1 MSDTMRAAL
10 WTGPES
16 VACRTV
22 SRPVAGPGQAL
33 VRVAYGGICGTD
45 LMIYLGKHARA
56 VAPLVMCHEFVGTI
70 AWADGEAF
78 PVGAPVAINPLL
90 SCGHCYACTHGRAH
104 VCETLK
110 LVGIDTD
117 GGFAEYAVV
126 PLHTVR
132 PLPPELP
139 LIEAALAEPLAV
151 AVHAV
156 RVSDLKVG
164 DVTAVLGAGPIG
176 IMTAQVARLAGARR
190 VLVSERSPKRLE
202 IARTLGF
209 DAIDSSQTSPV
220 EAIRAATAGGAASE
234 GAGVPVVF
242 ETAGVQATIADAL
255 AVARIGGQILQV
267 GMPKTP
273 PTLDV
278 TRLIFREVRLTPIRV
293 YREEDFDQA
302 IAIAATGRLD
312 LRTPVTHVLPLEQLG
327 EALELAHA
335 ATDSCKILIEPR

>member
-1 MSDTMRAAL
+1 MPDTMHASL
-10 WTGPES
+10 WTGPEAVAYRS
-16 VACRTV
+16 VPKPAC
-22 SRPVAGPGQAL
+22 GPGQAL

-70 AWADGEAF
+70 EQADGGAF
-78 PVGAPVAINPLL
+78 SEGAPVAINPLL
-90 SCGHCYACTHGRAH
+90 TCGHCYACRHGLSH

-132 PLPPELP
+132 PLPPDLP
-139 LIEAALAEPLAV
+139 LVEAALAEPLAV

-176 IMTAQVARLAGARR
+176 TMVAQVARLAGARR

-209 DAIDSSQTSPV
+209 EAIDSSQDSPV
-220 EAIRAATAGGAASE
+220 EAIGAATE

-242 ETAGVQATIADAL
+242 ETAGVQATLSDAL

-273 PTLDV
+273 PIVDI
-278 TRLIFREVRLTPIRV
+278 TRLIFREVHITPIRV

-312 LRTPVTHVLPLEQLG
+312 LRTPVTHVLPLERLG

-335 ATDSCKILIEPR
+335 AVESCKILIQPSQDLSC